1 MSSPLDPVWS
11 ARIEPV
17 TATKRIIRRPDKDD
31 EGQHREHSDE
41 TPEDRDEAEDDDG
54 LHVDVLA

>member
-17 TATKRIIRRPDKDD
+17 NPTKRVTRHPDKDD
-31 EGQHREHSDE
+31 QGQHREHSDE
-41 TPEDRDEAEDDDG
+41 TPEDRDELEDDDG

>member
-17 TATKRIIRRPDKDD
+17 TASKRLTRRPDKDD

-41 TPEDRDEAEDDDG
+41 ESEDRDEPADDDG

>member
-17 TATKRIIRRPDKDD
+17 TASKRITRRPDKDD

-41 TPEDRDEAEDDDG
+41 ESEDRDEPEDDDG

>member
-17 TATKRIIRRPDKDD
+17 TAARRVARRPDKKDD
-31 EGQHREHSDE
+31 GQHRQHSDE
-41 TPEDRDEAEDDDG
+41 APEERKEPEDDDG
-54 LHVDVLA
+54 LHIDVLA

>member
-17 TATKRIIRRPDKDD
+17 NASKRVTRRPDKDD
-31 EGQHREHSDE
+31 EGQHRQHSYE
-41 TPEDRDEAEDDDG
+41 PSEDRDELEDDDG

>member
-17 TATKRIIRRPDKDD
+17 TASKRITRRPDKDD

-41 TPEDRDEAEDDDG
+41 ESEDRDEPEGDDG